1 MLKNMTNTG
10 SRTTCQ
16 MLDEKR
22 DQHGV
27 GVPNDLLDVL
37 ISPFPFKTCHTMMI
51 YMRGYTLQCKV
62 SMGFQEVSPRRS
74 WAAVCGSSSG
84 KSSAWYPGDLSHI
97 QLYFDL
103 SLKSDQVDNLEESVK
118 VGLEKV
124 EAACWEMVDSA
135 TVS

>member
-1 MLKNMTNTG
+1 
-10 SRTTCQ
+10 
-16 MLDEKR
+16 
-22 DQHGV
+22 
-27 GVPNDLLDVL
+27 
-37 ISPFPFKTCHTMMI
+37 MMI
-51 YMRGYTLQCKV
+51 YMQGCSLQCQV
-62 SMGFQEVSPRRS
+62 HMGFQEVPPRRS
-74 WAAVCGSSSG
+74 WAALCGTSSG

-97 QLYFDL
+97 QFDL